1 MLATAF
7 LVGPVPPGETEE
19 VPVARQLRALGY
31 DVVETRAGDDSGAE
45 LLSGV
50 RDAEPGP
57 IAIVDRRYIGHLH
70 VLRQILLD
78 ARYDASSGPGVVAV
92 SAKGRDPL
100 LDALPIAGVD
110 VVRLTEELS
119 DRTDVR
125 FVEAA
130 PFVAGLADTADDLEA
145 LHARMATVDEE
156 KLRLKNAVKTDD
168 TMFTTFAVRPYSGHV
183 ARWLARLGVT
193 PNQVTIFSLL
203 VAVGAAAVC
212 TTGTR
217 LGYVLGALL
226 FHLSFAL
233 DCIDGD
239 LARYSLRY
247 TRLGAF
253 LDATFDRLKEYA
265 LYAGLAIGSLTS
277 GVDVWWLAAAAMAL
291 QTVRHQMHF
300 AYEEVTAG
308 PDEAPPL
315 AAELQSRLSG
325 SRIKVWLRRAAVLPQ
340 GERSALL
347 CLLIIFTTPR
357 ITFAVMLVA
366 GLLAGSYGFLGRLL
380 RSLKRLHRGWSK
392 RAATSLGA
400 MVDVGPIGWIVHRSL
415 PGRSLPAPLATLIG
429 LTILVLA
436 LLAAGVSDAW
446 NAWVWIGVLWYVL
459 AISFA
464 SRQPLNG
471 WADWVLPPSYRAAE
485 YGTAILLTLYL
496 EPAALPAAFAYVAAC
511 AYHHY
516 DTVYRLRGSG
526 GAPPRWLMIATG
538 GHDARMLVLA
548 VLAVVGG
555 DVMAIGLAALAIY
568 LVVLFVGE
576 SVAHTVGW
584 IRTDNIMPDGRVV
597 AEHEELRAPDEAGH
611 DRASKPAGATPPP
624 AEVGPGNSAGE
635 TSSGKTG
642 EPE

>member
-7 LVGPVPPGETEE
+7 LVGPKPPGEAEE

-31 DVVETRAGDDSGAE
+31 DVVEVEAASDDDSG
-45 LLSGV
+45 LLSAV

-57 IAIVDRRYIGHLH
+57 VAIVDRRYIGHLH
-70 VLRQILLD
+70 VLRQVLHD
-78 ARYDASSGPGVVAV
+78 QRYDASAGPGVVAV
-92 SAKGRDPL
+92 SSKGRGPL
-100 LDALPIAGVD
+100 LDMLPAAGAD

-119 DRTDVR
+119 DHTDVR

-145 LHARMATVDEE
+145 LQARMATVDEE
-156 KLRLKNAVKTDD
+156 KLRLENAVKADD
-168 TMFTTFAVRPYSGHV
+168 TMFTTFAVRTYSGYV

-203 VAVGAAAVC
+203 IAVGAAAVC
-212 TTGTR
+212 ATGTR

-226 FHLSFAL
+226 FHISFAL

-265 LYAGLAIGSLTS
+265 LYAGLAIGSLNS
-277 GVDVWWLAAAAMAL
+277 GVDVWWLAAAAMTL
-291 QTVRHQMHF
+291 QTVRHTMHF

-308 PDEAPPL
+308 PGEAPPL
-315 AAELQSRLSG
+315 SAELQSRLSG
-325 SRIKVWLRRAAVLPQ
+325 SRLKVWLRRAAVLPQ

-347 CLLIIFTTPR
+347 CLLIIFTTPQ
-357 ITFAVMLVA
+357 ITFIVMLIA
-366 GLLAGSYGFLGRLL
+366 GLLAGAYGFLGRLL

-429 LTILVLA
+429 LALLVLA
-436 LLAAGVSDAW
+436 LLAAAFSDAW
-446 NAWVWIGVLWYVL
+446 QAWVWIGVLWYVL
-459 AISFA
+459 LISFA

-471 WADWVLPPSYRAAE
+471 WADWVLPPTYRAAE
-485 YGTAILLTLYL
+485 YGTAILLITYL

-526 GAPPRWLMIATG
+526 TAPPKWLVIATG
-538 GHDARMLVLA
+538 GHDLRMLVLA
-548 VLAVVGG
+548 VLAVAGG
-555 DVMAIGLAALAIY
+555 DVMAIGLSVLAIY

-576 SVAHTVGW
+576 SVANTVNW
-584 IRTDNIMPDGRVV
+584 IR
-597 AEHEELRAPDEAGH
+597 AENVLPVSGHEDLRAPDEAG
-611 DRASKPAGATPPP
+611 DDPAKPAVAATGD
-624 AEVGPGNSAGE
+624 AEDIKR
-635 TSSGKTG
+635 GKTG
-642 EPE
+642 DMG